1 VHIITEEMG
10 MLVGEGGVPGG
21 RKVVVEAETYVWDG
35 LRASLWERAEQVW
48 TLQGF
53 LGGLMGEGLGDGE
66 GCMVW
71 EVEGKGAETPG
82 GDGENVVKGVA
93 VMKGG
98 EGERKVVES
107 GRVDGEEAV
116 LLSIEN
122 GYDEADYDV

>member
-1 VHIITEEMG
+1 M
-10 MLVGEGGVPGG
+10 GEGGASVEFAGVFG
-21 RKVVVEAETYVWDG
+21 RVD
-35 LRASLWERAEQVW
+35 
-48 TLQGF
+48 
-53 LGGLMGEGLGDGE
+53 GEGLGEGE

-82 GDGENVVKGVA
+82 GDGENVVKGVTA
-93 VMKGG
+93 MKGG
-98 EGERKVVES
+98 EGGRKVVES